1 MIPFLVIAC
10 GNPLRADDGVAWHI
24 ARALEE
30 AAHDPTIQIRTVL
43 QLTPELAE
51 DVSQANTVV
60 FVDAVE
66 SGEPGTVLVEP
77 LAEPPSDPALFTHT
91 IAPAT
96 LLSLARNLYGRTPSR
111 AFLLTVACC
120 CFDFSEELSQ
130 PVARAVPEAV
140 RRIRSLE

>member
-24 ARALEE
+24 AKALEN
-30 AAHDPTIQIRTVL
+30 ANHDSTIQIRTVL

-51 DVSQANTVV
+51 DISKAATIV

-66 SGEPGTVLVEP
+66 SGVPGTVLVER
-77 LAEPPSDPALFTHT
+77 LAEPSSDPGLFTHT
-91 IAPAT
+91 ISPAT
-96 LLSLARNLYGRTPSR
+96 LLSLARNLYGRTPGR
-111 AFLLTVACC
+111 AFLLTVACS
-120 CFDFSEELSQ
+120 CFDFSEELSE

-140 RRIRSLE
+140 RRIRSIV